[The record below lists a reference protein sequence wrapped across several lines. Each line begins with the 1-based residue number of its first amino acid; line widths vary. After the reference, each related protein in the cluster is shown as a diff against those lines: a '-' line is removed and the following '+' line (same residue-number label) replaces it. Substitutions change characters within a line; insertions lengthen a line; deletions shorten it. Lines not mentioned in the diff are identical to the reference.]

1 MPFINKSHKQINMK
15 SQFSIVHFP
24 LVISILFLFSC
35 ATANKIKDLKS
46 EMKRNILSGKEA
58 LRTVEKIDSARNVK
72 YENKQLDEQSNTFI
86 QRYSDSVKLVL
97 LKHIQEDSIIL
108 SRRIRHRSVD
118 TLTQRVQRMTEEV
131 KTNLDN
137 LSLIDNLLSTNTFTQ
152 LNTAS
157 VFGPGEFIIDMVAN
171 PSASD
176 PFKKVAD
183 DMLAF
188 AAQFPNKK
196 LNGTFI
202 VLGYAD
208 GQQIAQGTPLDSTLR
223 LSIGVETASGPQL
236 NKELSRLRSK
246 SVTEV
251 LQRIVAQKT
260 SGIETYKNLKVDYLP
275 QGRGEDFPNPKI
287 KDYREDDER
296 RRVVFVYWSI
306 LPDFN

>member
-1 MPFINKSHKQINMK
+1 MIYKSHKQFNMK
-15 SQFSIVHFP
+15 NQFSITHLP
-24 LVISILFLFSC
+24 LVISILLLLSC
-35 ATANKIKDLKS
+35 ATANKIKELKN
-46 EMKRNILSGKEA
+46 EMKRNILAGKEA
-58 LRTVEKIDSARNVK
+58 LRAVEKIDSVRTVK

-86 QRYSDSVKLVL
+86 ERYSDSVKQVL

-108 SRRIRHRSVD
+108 SKKIRHRSVD
-118 TLTQRVQRMTEEV
+118 TLTQRVKRMTEEV

-137 LSLIDNLLSTNTFTQ
+137 LSLIDNLLSTNTFTL

-157 VFGPGEFIIDMVAN
+157 VFGPGEFIIDTINN

-188 AAQFPNKK
+188 AAKFPNKK

-208 GQQIAQGTPLDSTLR
+208 GQQIAQGTALDSTLR
-223 LSIGVETASGPQL
+223 LSMGVETATGPQL
-236 NKELSRLRSK
+236 NRELSRLRAK

-251 LQRIVAQKT
+251 LQRIAAQKT
-260 SGIETYKNLKVDYLP
+260 TGTEIYKNLTIDYLP

>member
-1 MPFINKSHKQINMK
+1 MK
-15 SQFSIVHFP
+15 NQFSIAHLPVFVSV
-24 LVISILFLFSC
+24 LLLFSC
-35 ATANKIKDLKS
+35 ATANRIKELKT
-46 EMKRNILSGKEA
+46 EMQRNIISNKEA
-58 LRTVEKIDSARNVK
+58 LRTVEKIDSARNAK

-86 QRYSDSVKLVL
+86 QHYSDSVKQVL

-108 SRRIRHRSVD
+108 SKRIRHRMVD
-118 TLTQRVQRMTEEV
+118 SLTVRVQKMTAEA

-157 VFGPGEFIIDMVAN
+157 VFGPGEFIIDASNN
-171 PSASD
+171 PSATD

-188 AAQFPNKK
+188 AAKFPNKK

-208 GQQIAQGTPLDSTLR
+208 GQQIGQGTVLDSTLR
-223 LSIGVETASGPQL
+223 LSMGVETATGPQL
-236 NKELSRLRSK
+236 NKELSRLRAK

-251 LQRIVAQKT
+251 LKGIIAQKT
-260 SGIETYKNLKVDYLP
+260 SGSETYKNLTVDYLP

-287 KDYREDDER
+287 KDYREDDDR